1 MNKCCIFIIIYFGII
16 TYPSFI
22 GLFGVL
28 EYNPIGIPIQFAMNG
43 HLLLKT
49 ASWVPFLF
57 GVAGFLMSYIIL
69 ILDDVFKTKDNIK
82 SPSWPKI
89 FYGISLFSGQ
99 YYLSGL
105 MDHELISGIVMN
117 VVLAVVGLVGF
128 LLFDSSLSGLILA
141 IATAIGGP
149 LIEIF
154 LINIPHLYQYT
165 HQDFY
170 GICSWIPW
178 VYFLGAPAVGN
189 LARKIH
195 KDSLNKES

>member
-1 MNKCCIFIIIYFGII
+1 MFEFISKYIL
-16 TYPSFI
+16 SCI

-28 EYNPIGIPIQFAMNG
+28 EYNPIGIPIQFSING

-57 GVAGFLMSYIIL
+57 GVAGFLMSSIII
-69 ILDDVFKTKDNIK
+69 ILDDIFKTNEDTKL
-82 SPSWPKI
+82 PSWPKI
-89 FYGISLFSGQ
+89 LYGVSLFSGQ

-105 MDHELISGIVMN
+105 MDYGLLSGTTMN
-117 VVLAVVGLVGF
+117 VTLALVGLIGYLV
-128 LLFDSSLSGLILA
+128 FDSSISGLLLA
-141 IATAIGGP
+141 IATAVGGP
-149 LIEIF
+149 IIEIF

-189 LARKIH
+189 LARRIQS
-195 KDSLNKES
+195 DSFNKES